1 MTNKEYEQ
9 FVLECGNDILN
20 FCKIH
25 TMDDNY
31 GWELY
36 QEAMYTILRKKE
48 KIDITNNVKS
58 YAISVAIKLWKN
70 RKKTYAKRK
79 KKVNFISFEAVVED
93 NGQIVEDISAVTPE
107 NQLIEQETINYVR
120 KLVFELPVKLRLPI
134 ILFYSSDMKINDIAE
149 ILKENPNTIKTR
161 LRKAKAILKE
171 KLEVAGYE

>member
-36 QEAMYTILRKKE
+36 QEAMYTILKKKE
-48 KIDITNNVKS
+48 KI
-58 YAISVAIKLWKN
+58 
-70 RKKTYAKRK
+70 
-79 KKVNFISFEAVVED
+79 NFISFEAVVED
-93 NGQIVEDISAVTPE
+93 NGQIVEDISAVTLE

-171 KLEVAGYE
+171 KLEVVGYE